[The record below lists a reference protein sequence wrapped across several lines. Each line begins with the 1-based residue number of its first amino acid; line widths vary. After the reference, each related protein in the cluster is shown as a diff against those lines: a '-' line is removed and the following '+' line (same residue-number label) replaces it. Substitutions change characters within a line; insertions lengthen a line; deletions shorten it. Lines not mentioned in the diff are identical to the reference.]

1 MEPVWVL
8 KQAVLAFHDESLA
21 EHGGPAGV
29 RDMGLLESALARPQN
44 LLAYSEEEP
53 SLCRLAAAYAFG
65 IASNHPFVDGNKR
78 TAFITALTFLRLNG
92 LRVTGE
98 MTERYLVFYG
108 LAEGTVTEAELAAWF
123 EKNTALS
130 PQ

>member
-8 KQAVLAFHDESLA
+8 KRAVLAFHDESLA

-29 RDMGLLESALARPQN
+29 RDTGLLESALARPQN
-44 LLAYSEEEP
+44 ILAYSEETP

-98 MTERYLVFYG
+98 MTERYLIFYG
-108 LAEGTVTEAELAAWF
+108 LAEGTVGESELAQWF
-123 EKNTALS
+123 QRNTTPA
-130 PQ
+130 QQ

>member
-21 EHGGPAGV
+21 EHGGLAGV

-53 SLCRLAAAYAFG
+53 SLCRMAAAYAYG
-65 IASNHPFVDGNKR
+65 LASNHPFVDGNKR

-108 LAEGTVTEAELAAWF
+108 LAEGTVSESQLAAWF
-123 EKNTALS
+123 EKNTT
-130 PQ
+130 PVQQ

>member
-1 MEPVWVL
+1 VEPIWVL

-21 EHGGPAGV
+21 EHGGPSGV
-29 RDMGLLESALARPQN
+29 RDIGLLESALARPQN

-53 SLCRLAAAYAFG
+53 SLCRLAAAYAYG
-65 IASNHPFVDGNKR
+65 IASNHPFFDGNKR

-98 MTERYLVFYG
+98 MTERYLIFYS
-108 LAEGTVTEAELAAWF
+108 LAEGSVTEPQLAAWF
-123 EKNTALS
+123 EINTAPVL
-130 PQ
+130 Q

>member
-1 MEPVWVL
+1 MEPIWIL

-21 EHGGPAGV
+21 EHGGPVGV
-29 RDMGLLESALARPQN
+29 RDIGLLDSALARPQS

-53 SLCRLAAAYAFG
+53 LLCRMAAAYAYG

-98 MTERYLVFYG
+98 MTERYLIFYG
-108 LAEGTVTEAELAAWF
+108 LAEGTVSEAELAAWF
-123 EKNTALS
+123 QRNTGPAK
-130 PQ
+130 Q